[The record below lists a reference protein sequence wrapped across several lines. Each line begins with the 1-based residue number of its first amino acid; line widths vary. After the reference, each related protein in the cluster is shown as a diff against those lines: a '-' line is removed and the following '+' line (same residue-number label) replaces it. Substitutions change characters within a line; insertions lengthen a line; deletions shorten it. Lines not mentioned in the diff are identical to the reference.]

1 MSSYQGLE
9 QLGYPED
16 SKLAGDLSTAWP
28 NAAFGRKPRKS
39 KKPFSD
45 HDVLGSDGH
54 SGATHNDEGWIF
66 SYSDMVTNLLMF
78 FIMLVAVSKIDE
90 SKYQELTEGMQKGS
104 KKTENAR
111 RSVANFSSAGQTPSE
126 MIMAAS
132 EMLDRMSP
140 AEMSDKK
147 SEFAKYNELKNKVT
161 NMLKAY
167 GLKNYA
173 PPHQQNFEFIVPT
186 DKMFSGGRLTQ
197 FGNNI
202 LATIS
207 VKVREL
213 PLGSMRIQVDV
224 FEVSPEIRMQPS
236 AIVTTIGQQMIS
248 RGVPSDTIAAGSM
261 FRSKNDFKNK
271 IRFKVSRDVQN
282 DRGEK

>member
-1 MSSYQGLE
+1 MSTYQGLE

-16 SKLAGDLSTAWP
+16 SKLAGDLSASWP
-28 NAAFGRKPRKS
+28 NAAFGRKP
-39 KKPFSD
+39 KKPKKPHQE
-45 HDVLGSDGH
+45 HDVLGEAHSSAGH
-54 SGATHNDEGWIF
+54 NEEGWIF

-78 FIMLVAVSKIDE
+78 FIMLVAVSKLDE
-90 SKYQELTEGMQKGS
+90 NKYQELTEGLQKGS
-104 KKTENAR
+104 KTTENAR

-140 AEMSDKK
+140 AEMADKK

-186 DKMFSGGRLTQ
+186 DKMFSGGKLTP

-213 PLGSMRIQVDV
+213 PVGSMRIQVDV
-224 FEVSPEIRMQPS
+224 FEVGQELRMQPAS
-236 AIVTTIGQQMIS
+236 IVSTIGQQMIT

-261 FRSKNDFKNK
+261 FKSKNDLKNK
-271 IRFKVSRDVQN
+271 IRFKISRDVQN